1 MIQLQYKLFAGAALL
16 LIVALGSYFYGRYK
30 VTLAWE
36 KDKTAWQV
44 TYNAQ
49 VKATA
54 KVQAQW
60 DQAKEHENEWKVKA
74 ETAGNDAAAVA
85 RRLRQYQGACRGAV
99 PAAPSSTADPDAASG
114 ESADVTRID
123 RATER
128 HFASCARDA
137 ERVGMWQVFYSQL
150 REAR

>member
-1 MIQLQYKLFAGAALL
+1 MIPLQYKLIAGAALL
-16 LIVALGSYFYGRYK
+16 VAVALGAYFHGRHQ
-30 VTLAWE
+30 VMIQWE

-44 TYNAQ
+44 TYDAQ
-49 VKATA
+49 VKETA
-54 KVQAQW
+54 KVQAAW
-60 DQAKEHENEWKVKA
+60 DASKEHENEWKAKA
-74 ETAGNDAAAVA
+74 ESAGNDAAAVA